1 MKLCSVTLTENEY
14 KQNILSIISSVPMR
28 IIINNA
34 IYDITTFINEHP
46 GGPEVFR
53 AHLTRSATGGG
64 GLRALFF
71 LTA

>member
-1 MKLCSVTLTENEY
+1 
-14 KQNILSIISSVPMR
+14 MR
-28 IIINNA
+28 IIINNT

-53 AHLTRSATGGG
+53 NQATGGG
-64 GLRALFF
+64 GGLSLFF